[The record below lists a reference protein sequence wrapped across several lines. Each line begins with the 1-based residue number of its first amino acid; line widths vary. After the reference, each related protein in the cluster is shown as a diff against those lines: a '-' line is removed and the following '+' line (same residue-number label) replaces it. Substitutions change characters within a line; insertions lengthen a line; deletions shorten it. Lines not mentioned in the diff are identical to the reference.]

1 MAAESLLKLA
11 VHVSSGDQFGCSTA
25 LDNMDFALIGA
36 RNDTVRSGAVGA
48 GVAYWMR
55 VRSNTVNASAV
66 LLQVLRAPDAV
77 PGSQFGAAVAIKDG
91 YMVVG
96 APLQLIDPFYPNSVS
111 PVSPPGVWRV
121 AGAAYVWRYTTG
133 PPSTYVRRLTSDAPT
148 ADYRFGS
155 AVAINAG
162 RVVVGESPESYP
174 AGSPLP
180 SHNGNVYIFNLTS
193 GVLLAKL
200 WPVDPVNGTQITGCF
215 GFGAA
220 LAFTDG
226 LLAVG
231 SPRAKAPCAYGARWG
246 AVWVFETTGWN
257 QTAKILPARSEG
269 ALRSEFGFSIAWQ
282 RRSDGNGFSLLV
294 GAPGLLD
301 MGAVYTFG
309 PFDNQ
314 NSSQHAR
321 VASEPW
327 GAENASQTRPW
338 APRLLGD
345 TVGAG
350 RFGHSISIDSDS
362 GVALASATTRFTAQG
377 PNTGG
382 VNLLRH
388 WVVGGCETTAA
399 SQPTCTFGDCVLIS
413 DPNSPV
419 NSRSSPPWPPAS
431 PPPPAAPPGLGCVRM
446 PLPLSHVMPRPLWG
460 TDTEDLD
467 EFGTS
472 VALNSNGLGLVGASK
487 HAGTGALYLFVP
499 PPFPTPPAM
508 PPPPHSRP
516 PPSPPPPMRPPS
528 PPAQINDSVTMMSVG
543 IAVGTV
549 CSIGAVLVL
558 MSIISVLRRARAAG
572 ARVQPPA
579 NGKHRRVQFSE
590 ERVEKQVQE
599 PSPGIL
605 VVLPAA
611 PGAEGAE
618 VIDGVHVYIWRQYVD
633 PASDKSY
640 YVNAMGQ
647 TTWDLPD
654 AGAKKPR
661 APARA
666 EPAGAKKPRAPARA
680 EPVRERAP
688 PPPCSLLTP
697 DLAKLPGASEILPKF
712 EPFAEQAD
720 AQWEAFQ
727 AKRKAPRSRPGTAVV
742 NPPLVSVPPRPTT
755 APSVCQSSPG
765 GSSVRQRLRSTVV
778 DFVQPPSAVIAY
790 MQAKTERISRK
801 PGTSRPISVKAPGE
815 DAAVIDHF
823 PQPPV
828 GEGLDEA
835 AAVIDHVPQAPVG
848 EGVDEAAA
856 TGDRGNE
863 T

>member
-1 MAAESLLKLA
+1 M
-11 VHVSSGDQFGCSTA
+11 
-25 LDNMDFALIGA
+25 
-36 RNDTVRSGAVGA
+36 
-48 GVAYWMR
+48 
-55 VRSNTVNASAV
+55 
-66 LLQVLRAPDAV
+66 
-77 PGSQFGAAVAIKDG
+77 
-91 YMVVG
+91 
-96 APLQLIDPFYPNSVS
+96 
-111 PVSPPGVWRV
+111 
-121 AGAAYVWRYTTG
+121 
-133 PPSTYVRRLTSDAPT
+133 
-148 ADYRFGS
+148 
-155 AVAINAG
+155 
-162 RVVVGESPESYP
+162 
-174 AGSPLP
+174 
-180 SHNGNVYIFNLTS
+180 
-193 GVLLAKL
+193 
-200 WPVDPVNGTQITGCF
+200 
-215 GFGAA
+215 
-220 LAFTDG
+220 
-226 LLAVG
+226 
-231 SPRAKAPCAYGARWG
+231 
-246 AVWVFETTGWN
+246 
-257 QTAKILPARSEG
+257 
-269 ALRSEFGFSIAWQ
+269 
-282 RRSDGNGFSLLV
+282 
-294 GAPGLLD
+294 
-301 MGAVYTFG
+301 
-309 PFDNQ
+309 
-314 NSSQHAR
+314 
-321 VASEPW
+321 
-327 GAENASQTRPW
+327 
-338 APRLLGD
+338 
-345 TVGAG
+345 
-350 RFGHSISIDSDS
+350 
-362 GVALASATTRFTAQG
+362 
-377 PNTGG
+377 
-382 VNLLRH
+382 
-388 WVVGGCETTAA
+388 
-399 SQPTCTFGDCVLIS
+399 
-413 DPNSPV
+413 
-419 NSRSSPPWPPAS
+419 
-431 PPPPAAPPGLGCVRM
+431 
-446 PLPLSHVMPRPLWG
+446 
-460 TDTEDLD
+460 
-467 EFGTS
+467 
-472 VALNSNGLGLVGASK
+472 
-487 HAGTGALYLFVP
+487 
-499 PPFPTPPAM
+499 
-508 PPPPHSRP
+508 
-516 PPSPPPPMRPPS
+516 
-528 PPAQINDSVTMMSVG
+528 
-543 IAVGTV
+543 
-549 CSIGAVLVL
+549 
-558 MSIISVLRRARAAG
+558 
-572 ARVQPPA
+572 
-579 NGKHRRVQFSE
+579 
-590 ERVEKQVQE
+590 EKQVQE